1 MQNQCASRDT
11 ISLGRFRKFFKRL
24 YRKKPKS
31 TCQASGCS
39 NPCSKNDKFCGV
51 NCKSNLLPTLPNTET
66 STIQL
71 TTPVIT
77 ISAAQTDSPATSSVF
92 TRILKHKKS
101 TESELPDDDDNLSSN
116 SKDNSRKSTKWTF
129 LAPKTVTNSQS
140 SISSRASSDLNDS
153 AYESG
158 LETDSSI
165 KSKKKE
171 KISNIEKTIITELK
185 VGDKDYENI
194 KKMFQVGLPK
204 NNILGIFQLQMPIK
218 LLNDHE
224 AYKNKIAD
232 NTNRSKDGI
241 THKMFHGTKH
251 ADNCDPRRFIN
262 NRKPKFCKSGCGFC
276 GIAQEGNQSKF
287 SNYNG
292 KMWFANNSITSL
304 GYCGSPNIKTMFVV
318 DVIAEKYQGIL
329 IVSNNAATIPRYL
342 VIFK

>member
-11 ISLGRFRKFFKRL
+11 TSLGKFRKFFKRL
-24 YRKKPKS
+24 YRKQPKS

-66 STIQL
+66 STIKL
-71 TTPVIT
+71 PTPVIT

-129 LAPKTVTNSQS
+129 LAPKTATNSQS

-153 AYESG
+153 AYESAG
-158 LETDSSI
+158 NE
-165 KSKKKE
+165 
-171 KISNIEKTIITELK
+171 
-185 VGDKDYENI
+185 DYENV

-204 NNILGIFQLQMPIK
+204 NNVLGIFQLQMPIK

-224 AYKNKIAD
+224 AYKKKIAN

-251 ADNCDPRRFIN
+251 ADNCDPQRFIN
-262 NRKPKFCKSGCGFC
+262 NRKAKFCKSGCGFC

-304 GYCGSPNIKTMFVV
+304 GYCGTPNVKTMFVV

-329 IVSNNAATIPRYL
+329 IVSNNA
-342 VIFK
+342 